1 VRTTQPVI
9 DGRVDCPNRG
19 DVDVEECWFCLAV
32 EDIRADDGHEVELI
46 VCLPEAARPVRAD
59 R

>member
-1 VRTTQPVI
+1 VI